1 MRPIGLLAALLLLAP
16 GAAPATERGHFDVFY
31 TPRSDFRTE
40 TAGTELETD
49 GGMGYGFQGRL
60 FLESQAFLGLE
71 AYTDRYDGVNGD
83 RVPRNFTWIRLG
95 GGYQVLPD
103 VDIRAQ
109 FVRVQSDIDAD
120 NGFAVHVN
128 AQTDVQRRWELTA
141 RVGWMSLRDT
151 GDGVEWLAGAAFEVG
166 WPLRLFVEHRVATL
180 ESGGQTRITDTMA
193 GIRIRF

>member
-1 MRPIGLLAALLLLAP
+1 MRPTGLLAALLLLAP
-16 GAAPATERGHFDVFY
+16 AAAPATQRGHFDLY
-31 TPRSDFRTE
+31 YAPRSDFRLPS
-40 TAGTELETD
+40 GSETD
-49 GGMGYGFQGRL
+49 DGMGYGFQGRL
-60 FLESQAFLGLE
+60 FLLSQAFLGLE
-71 AYTDRYDGVNGD
+71 AYTDRYDGVDGNG
-83 RVPRNFTWIRLG
+83 VPVDLTWIRLG
-95 GGYQVLPD
+95 GGYEVLPD

-109 FVRVQSDIDAD
+109 FVRVQSDLDSD

-128 AQTDVQRRWELTA
+128 AQTDPRRRWELTA